1 MKVYVG
7 SKNRVKIEAV
17 KSAFSK
23 FFEKDVEVIGVSV
36 DNGVG
41 KQPYDEQ
48 TWKGAIN
55 RAKNAM
61 KEYRDGDFW
70 VGIESGIFSQYDRYF
85 VANCIVVMDKN
96 GNWSFGMSPW
106 FEITKE
112 LYERIRKSEEMERVM
127 EELFNIKDI
136 GEKMGAIGVF
146 TKGIMNRKELT
157 EYGVIAALAGYWERK
172 LLEKS

>member
-70 VGIESGIFSQYDRYF
+70 VGIESGIFSQYQRYF
-85 VANCIVVMDKN
+85 VAN
-96 GNWSFGMSPW
+96 
-106 FEITKE
+106 
-112 LYERIRKSEEMERVM
+112 
-127 EELFNIKDI
+127 
-136 GEKMGAIGVF
+136 
-146 TKGIMNRKELT
+146 
-157 EYGVIAALAGYWERK
+157 
-172 LLEKS
+172 